1 MTILFYIFAAL
12 LIYFSF
18 RSFRGGIDYL
28 NYFKAKLAKPK
39 SEYTPFV
46 TVIVPCKGIDDGLE
60 ANLASLFEQDYPE
73 YEVIVVVDDE
83 SDAAV
88 DVVTQLISLKAEK
101 PQSDEPNEQPGTAS
115 HPTGSTPLFASSRL
129 CGKIPIQIFI
139 ASRTLDSSQKVEN
152 LREAVLHADPR
163 SEVFVF
169 VDSDARPS
177 TVWLSS
183 LIAPLQN
190 ETIGAATGYR
200 WFIPRKPSFSTEL
213 RSAWNAS
220 IASALGPNMKS
231 NFCWGGSTAI
241 TRATFDRLDVR
252 EAWRGTLSDDFT
264 ITRLIKAAGL
274 SIHFVPLALTR
285 STDPCSFRELLEFT
299 TRQIKITR
307 VYSPHLWLMSFFG
320 SALFTCVMLS
330 GFLIVA
336 LAEQN
341 TPIVWASVATLALVS
356 VFSIGKAWLRLAAV
370 SLVIPE
376 ARKQLLPQ
384 LTFWILTP
392 PLFLYNCVRALISR
406 TLTWRGIRYK
416 LVSEKQTRRI
426 G

>member
-12 LIYFSF
+12 LTYFSF

-28 NYFKAKLAKPK
+28 NYFKAELAKPK

-83 SDAAV
+83 GDAAV
-88 DVVTQLISLKAEK
+88 DVVRQLISRKAEK
-101 PQSDEPNEQPGTAS
+101 PQSDEPREQPGLLS
-115 HPTGSTPLFASSRL
+115 PRSPQLFASTRL
-129 CGKIPIQIFI
+129 CGTIPIQIVI
-139 ASRTLDSSQKVEN
+139 ASKSLDSSQKVEN

-163 SEVFVF
+163 SKAFVF

-183 LIAPLQN
+183 LIAPLQD
-190 ETIGAATGYR
+190 ETISAATGYR
-200 WFIPRKPSFSTEL
+200 WFIPQKPSFPAEL

-220 IASALGPNMKS
+220 IASALGPTLKS

-241 TRATFDRLDVR
+241 TRATFERLDIR

-274 SIHFVPLALTR
+274 SIHFVPQALTR
-285 STDPCSFRELLEFT
+285 STDTCSFRELLEFT

-330 GFLIVA
+330 AFLVVA
-336 LAEQN
+336 LSRQ
-341 TPIVWASVATLALVS
+341 TTLVVWTSITTLALVS
-356 VFSIGKAWLRLAAV
+356 LFSIGKARLRLTAV

-376 ARKQLLPQ
+376 ARKQFLPQ
-384 LTFWILTP
+384 LTFWIFAP

-406 TLTWRGIRYK
+406 NLSWRGIRYE

>member
-12 LIYFSF
+12 LTYFSF

-28 NYFKAKLAKPK
+28 NYFKAELAKPK

-83 SDAAV
+83 GDAAV
-88 DVVTQLISLKAEK
+88 DVVRQLISRKAEK
-101 PQSDEPNEQPGTAS
+101 PQSDEPREQPGLLS
-115 HPTGSTPLFASSRL
+115 PRSPQLFASTRF
-129 CGKIPIQIFI
+129 CGTIPIQIVI
-139 ASRTLDSSQKVEN
+139 ASKSLDSSQKVEN

-163 SEVFVF
+163 SKAFVF

-183 LIAPLQN
+183 LIAPLQD
-190 ETIGAATGYR
+190 ETISAATGYR
-200 WFIPRKPSFSTEL
+200 WFIPQKPSFPAEL

-220 IASALGPNMKS
+220 IASALGPTLKS

-241 TRATFDRLDVR
+241 TRATFERLDIR

-274 SIHFVPLALTR
+274 SIHFVPQALTR
-285 STDPCSFRELLEFT
+285 STDTCSFRELLEFT

-330 GFLIVA
+330 AFLVVA
-336 LAEQN
+336 LSRQ
-341 TPIVWASVATLALVS
+341 TTLVVWTSITTLALVS
-356 VFSIGKAWLRLAAV
+356 LFSIGKARLRLTAV

-376 ARKQLLPQ
+376 ARKQFLPQ
-384 LTFWILTP
+384 LTFWIFAP

-406 TLTWRGIRYK
+406 NLSWRGIRYE

>member
-18 RSFRGGIDYL
+18 RSFRGGIDYF
-28 NYFKAKLAKPK
+28 NYFKAEFAKPLPG
-39 SEYTPFV
+39 YTPFA
-46 TVIVPCKGIDDGLE
+46 TVIAPCKGLDEGLA
-60 ANLASLFEQDYPE
+60 ANLNALLEQDYPE
-73 YEVIVVVDDE
+73 YEIIFVVDDE
-83 SDAAV
+83 SDSAVKTINELISRKAAKSQSG
-88 DVVTQLISLKAEK
+88 DIIETGNSQIPRVVTTQ
-101 PQSDEPNEQPGTAS
+101 
-115 HPTGSTPLFASSRL
+115 LFASSRL
-129 CGKIPIQIFI
+129 CGKIPVRVIV
-139 ASRTLDSSQKVEN
+139 APKTEDSSQKVQN
-152 LREAVLHADPR
+152 LRDAVLHADPR

-183 LIAPLQN
+183 LIAPLQDD
-190 ETIGAATGYR
+190 TIGAATGYR
-200 WFIPRKPSFSTEL
+200 WFIPQKPSFPAEL

-220 IASALGPNMKS
+220 IASSLGPNLKS

-241 TRATFDRLDVR
+241 TRRTFERLDIR

-264 ITRLIKAAGL
+264 VTRLIKAAGL
-274 SIHFVPLALTR
+274 SIHFVPQALTR

-299 TRQIKITR
+299 TRQMKITR

-330 GFLIVA
+330 AFLIVA
-336 LAEQN
+336 LSRQN
-341 TPIVWASVATLALVS
+341 TLVVWASITTLALVS
-356 VFSIGKAWLRLAAV
+356 LFSIGKAWLRLAAV

-376 ARKQLLPQ
+376 ARKQYLPQ
-384 LTFWILTP
+384 LTFWILAP

-406 TLTWRGIRYK
+406 KVTWRGIRYE
-416 LVSEKQTRRI
+416 LVSEKQTRLI
-426 G
+426 D

>member
-1 MTILFYIFAAL
+1 
-12 LIYFSF
+12 
-18 RSFRGGIDYL
+18 
-28 NYFKAKLAKPK
+28 
-39 SEYTPFV
+39 
-46 TVIVPCKGIDDGLE
+46 
-60 ANLASLFEQDYPE
+60 
-73 YEVIVVVDDE
+73 VDDE
-83 SDAAV
+83 GDAAV
-88 DVVTQLISLKAEK
+88 DVVRQLISRKAEK
-101 PQSDEPNEQPGTAS
+101 PQSDEPREQPALLNPRS
-115 HPTGSTPLFASSRL
+115 PQLFASTRL
-129 CGKIPIQIFI
+129 CGTIPIQIVI
-139 ASRTLDSSQKVEN
+139 ASKSLDSSQKVEN

-163 SEVFVF
+163 SKAFVF

-183 LIAPLQN
+183 LIAPLQD
-190 ETIGAATGYR
+190 ETISAATGYR
-200 WFIPRKPSFSTEL
+200 WFIPQKPSFPAEL

-220 IASALGPNMKS
+220 IASALGPTLKS

-241 TRATFDRLDVR
+241 TRATFERLDIR

-274 SIHFVPLALTR
+274 SIHFVPQALTR
-285 STDPCSFRELLEFT
+285 STDTCSFRELLEFT

-330 GFLIVA
+330 AFLVVA
-336 LAEQN
+336 LSRQ
-341 TPIVWASVATLALVS
+341 TTLVVWTSITTLALVS
-356 VFSIGKAWLRLAAV
+356 LFSIGKARLRLTAV

-376 ARKQLLPQ
+376 ARKQFLPQ
-384 LTFWILTP
+384 LTFWIFAP

-406 TLTWRGIRYK
+406 NLSWRGIRYE